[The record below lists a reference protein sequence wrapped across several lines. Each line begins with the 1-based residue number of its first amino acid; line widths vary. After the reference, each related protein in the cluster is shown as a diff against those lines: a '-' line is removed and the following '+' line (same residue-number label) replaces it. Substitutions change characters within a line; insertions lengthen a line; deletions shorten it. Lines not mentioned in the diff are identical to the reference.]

1 MKVICE
7 GLDLAD
13 SVLKVVKACSSKNI
27 MPVLECIKI
36 SARND
41 KLTLSATDG
50 EISIIN
56 TVKADVMEEGDVCVQ
71 GKYFSE
77 FAKKIEN
84 YQVMLETDGIIM
96 NIRYADNNA
105 SMSILSADD
114 FPVINTDISENSFM
128 LSTADLK
135 KYINFTT
142 FCCATDESR
151 PILKGCQFVIKGDE
165 ICVTSL
171 DGFRLA
177 TISGN
182 VMQST
187 GNMEIVCPAR
197 TLNEIDKMLP
207 ASDDAIEVFV
217 QHGMMLISSDSTVL
231 TSRLYSGDF
240 IRKENIIP
248 RNFAT
253 TVKVN
258 RASLKEKI
266 ERAAVLV
273 KGEKNSLILFD
284 ISGDQIVIQSNS
296 ERGKVLEPLK
306 AEISGKDIRIAMNS
320 RFIIDA
326 VNNLE
331 EEEVLLSFNRQID
344 PFICQNFSN
353 RDSLYL
359 ILPVRT
365 ANNA

>member
-1 MKVICE
+1 MKLVCE

-27 MPVLECIKI
+27 MPVLECIKL

-41 KLTLSATDG
+41 MLTLSATDG
-50 EISIIN
+50 EIAIIKN
-56 TVKADVMEEGDVCVQ
+56 VKAEVMEEGEVCVQ
-71 GKYFSE
+71 GRYFSE
-77 FAKKIEN
+77 FVRKVESFQIL
-84 YQVMLETDGIIM
+84 LETDGISM
-96 NIRYADNNA
+96 NIMYAQNKTC
-105 SMSILSADD
+105 MQILSADD
-114 FPVINTDISENSFM
+114 FPVINTDINESCFSLPTNN
-128 LSTADLK
+128 LK

-151 PILKGCQFVIKGDE
+151 PILKGCQFVIKGSE
-165 ICVTSL
+165 LSVTSL

-177 TISGN
+177 TISGT
-182 VMQST
+182 VASST

-207 ASDDAIEVFV
+207 ASDDLIDVYV
-217 QHGMMLISSDSTVL
+217 QHGMMLVASEDTIL

-248 RNFAT
+248 RNFNT

-258 RASLKEKI
+258 RLNLKSSI
-266 ERAAVLV
+266 ERAAVFV
-273 KGEKNSLILFD
+273 KGEKNSLIVFD
-284 ISGDQIVIQSNS
+284 ISGNQVMVSTNS
-296 ERGKVLEPLK
+296 EIARVNEPLE
-306 AEISGKDIRIAMNS
+306 AEVTGKDLRIAMNS

-331 EEEVLLSFNRQID
+331 DEEIVMSFNRQID
-344 PFICQNFSN
+344 PFICQN
-353 RDSLYL
+353 RVDLRSLYL

>member
-1 MKVICE
+1 MKLVCE
-7 GLDLAD
+7 GLDLSD

-27 MPVLECIKI
+27 MPVLECIKL
-36 SARND
+36 SAKND
-41 KLTLSATDG
+41 MLTLSATDG
-50 EISIIN
+50 EIAIIKN
-56 TVKADVMEEGDVCVQ
+56 VKADVMSEGEVCVQ
-71 GKYFSE
+71 GKYFAE
-77 FAKKIEN
+77 FVKKIEDF
-84 YQVMLETDGIIM
+84 QILLETDGISM
-96 NIRYADNNA
+96 NIMYEQNKTC
-105 SMSILSADD
+105 MQILSADD
-114 FPVINTDISENSFM
+114 FPVINTDINESCFSI
-128 LSTADLK
+128 STNELK

-177 TISGN
+177 TISGK
-182 VMQST
+182 VAGTT

-207 ASDDAIEVFV
+207 ASDQLIDVYV
-217 QHGMMLISSDSTVL
+217 QHGMMLVASEDTVL

-253 TVKVN
+253 TVRVD
-258 RASLKEKI
+258 RAKLRESI
-266 ERAAVLV
+266 ERAAVFV
-273 KGEKNSLILFD
+273 KGEKNSLIIFD
-284 ISGDQIVIQSNS
+284 INGDQVTVSTTS
-296 ERGKVLEPLK
+296 ERGSVREPLT
-306 AEISGKDIRIAMNS
+306 AEVTGKDLRIAMNS

-326 VNNLE
+326 VSNLDE
-331 EEEVLLSFNRQID
+331 DEILMSFNRQID
-344 PFICQNFSN
+344 PFICQNCVDMN
-353 RDSLYL
+353 SLYL